1 MNSQGQVESIYVRPQ
16 PSKPV
21 KELDEVLV
29 TPGIGLQGDHY
40 SIVTSRKKIG
50 PDREITLIESEA
62 LSAIETEYKISLN
75 PEESRRNIVTSNMS
89 LDQLVGKEFRVGA
102 VTLKGIRLC
111 EPCSHLAELTQ
122 KEIIP
127 ALVHRGGL
135 RAQILTEGTIQIGD
149 PIYFVEGDPTEEV
162 QHAEPKNRS

>member
-1 MNSQGQVESIYVRPQ
+1 
-16 PSKPV
+16 
-21 KELDEVLV
+21 
-29 TPGIGLQGDHY
+29 
-40 SIVTSRKKIG
+40 
-50 PDREITLIESEA
+50 LIESEA

-75 PEESRRNIVTSNMS
+75 PEESRRNIVTCNMS
-89 LDQLVGKEFRVGA
+89 LELLVGKEFRVGA

-111 EPCSHLAELTQ
+111 EPCFHLAELTQ
-122 KEIIP
+122 KEVIA